1 MGSFLYKIFSFLSNK
16 IFSFFSKKNYGDINK
31 IKSGYVK
38 SKIFSYLYIRKFY
51 KLIKYNKK
59 IQTTQKIGLEDYRV
73 LSNIEIEIIPNTTN
87 LTEITKFM
95 QKNNNNID
103 FIHIYAKD
111 GGVIKEI
118 NADKKDIDLKFQK
131 IIIRVDKRI
140 RTFKDL
146 FFECGWIKKIN
157 YFRAYNNNIAS
168 MKNLCGWCNNIKEI
182 DLDFS
187 FFKTKNVKDMS
198 YMFSRCQNLEK
209 ARLANFEN
217 KNLLT
222 IRGMFEECASLRT
235 VEFSNFN
242 TETVYDMSYLFKD
255 CLYLNKLIFTNFRTD
270 NVINMNSMFNSCES
284 LKDIDLSGF
293 NFDNVLDIDL
303 MFTDC
308 SDELKNKI
316 SSKGLNIGE
325 EAFY

>member
-1 MGSFLYKIFSFLSNK
+1 MGSFLNKIFSFFKNL

-59 IQTTQKIGLEDYRV
+59 IQAIQKIGLEDYRA

-95 QKNNNNID
+95 QKNKNNID
-103 FIHIYAKD
+103 LIHIYAKN
-111 GGVIKEI
+111 GGIIKEI
-118 NADKKDIDLKFQK
+118 NSEKKNIDLKFQK
-131 IIIRVDKRI
+131 IIIRIDIRI

-168 MKNLCGWCNNIKEI
+168 MKNLCSWCNDIKEI

-187 FFKTKNVKDMS
+187 FFKTKKVKDMS
-198 YMFSRCQNLEK
+198 HMFSQCQNLEK
-209 ARLANFEN
+209 VRLANFEN
-217 KNLLT
+217 KSLLT
-222 IRGMFEECASLRT
+222 IRGMFEGCASLRT

-242 TETVYDMSYLFKD
+242 TETVYDMSDLFKD
-255 CLYLNKLIFTNFRTD
+255 CIYLNKLIFTNFRTD
-270 NVINMNSMFNSCES
+270 NVINMNSMFNSCVS

-293 NFDNVLDIDL
+293 NFDNVLEFDF

-308 SDELKNKI
+308 TDEFKDKI
-316 SSKGLNIGE
+316 NSKGLNIGE